1 MRHEGYKFCIYT
13 KQNQIGKYMKAFNYI
28 ISICMLFL
36 LNACNHPDLDIQFNK
51 ETEIVIPVEGGAY
64 YFEVETI
71 EVVETKTS
79 FGNFLRAFEYRVIV
93 GEEII
98 DQQLLQ
104 LRAVNDYIEPGDK
117 FKVDFEV
124 PENVSSEERSVRVD
138 ILLAKDNSIYDR
150 LYGNDDHVDPGD
162 NTWETVWEAVQL
174 AY

>member
-1 MRHEGYKFCIYT
+1 
-13 KQNQIGKYMKAFNYI
+13 MKAFNYI
-28 ISICMLFL
+28 ISICIFFL

-51 ETEIVIPVEGGAY
+51 ESDIVIPAEGGAY

-79 FGNFLRAFEYRVIV
+79 FGNFLRAFEYRVFV

-104 LRAVNDYIEPGDK
+104 FSAYNDYIEPGDK
-117 FKVDFEV
+117 FKVDFDI

-138 ILLAKDNSIYDR
+138 ILLAKDKNVYDIF
-150 LYGNDDHVDPGD
+150 YGNDDHVDPGD

>member
-1 MRHEGYKFCIYT
+1 
-13 KQNQIGKYMKAFNYI
+13 MKAFNYI
-28 ISICMLFL
+28 ISICIFFL

-51 ETEIVIPVEGGAY
+51 ESDIVIPAEGGAY

-104 LRAVNDYIEPGDK
+104 FSAHNDYIEPGDK
-117 FKVDFEV
+117 FKVDFDI
-124 PENVSSEERSVRVD
+124 PENVSSEERSDSALLSNNVSGLLKI
-138 ILLAKDNSIYDR
+138 ILYSAQRISLGEVS
-150 LYGNDDHVDPGD
+150 
-162 NTWETVWEAVQL
+162 
-174 AY
+174 

>member
-1 MRHEGYKFCIYT
+1 
-13 KQNQIGKYMKAFNYI
+13 MKAFNYI
-28 ISICMLFL
+28 ISICIFFL

-51 ETEIVIPVEGGAY
+51 ESDIVILAEGGAY

-104 LRAVNDYIEPGDK
+104 FSAYNDYIEPGDK
-117 FKVDFEV
+117 FKVDFDI

-138 ILLAKDNSIYDR
+138 ILLAKDKIVYDSF
-150 LYGNDDHVDPGD
+150 YGNDDHVDPGD
-162 NTWETVWEAVQL
+162 NTWETIWEAVQF